1 MNELKRQEQIAK
13 RMAQIPKIHQA
24 VYKSAVSGKSR
35 KNAVK
40 AQCLECVC
48 WQKEEVRLCTDLGC
62 PLYAYRPYKE
72 SPKDSDNRTGLAPVS
87 MNSIQKVSG

>member
-1 MNELKRQEQIAK
+1 MDRDSQIVQ

-40 AQCLECVC
+40 AFCLECVC
-48 WQKEEVRLCTDLGC
+48 WQKEEVRSCTDLGC
-62 PLYAYRPYKE
+62 PLYPYRPYKNRVNH
-72 SPKDSDNRTGLAPVS
+72 SDNQAGSEQESQNPVGG
-87 MNSIQKVSG
+87 KL